1 MTAGVAFELVKLF
14 EQNQIEMT
22 LDGGWGVDARLGEQ
36 NRPHADLDIVIAY
49 KDVTRL
55 RGQLE
60 SKVFVDVTHPD
71 TRECNFV
78 MDDEQGPLIDMHT
91 NTYDPVA
98 HPEYGIDYPL
108 ESLKGCGL
116 LKGYP
121 FRCISLEYMVKF
133 HTGSQSM
140 KWIIWMVKLCVNT
153 LASTCPQSMISLK
166 SRPSPLTMV
175 RSAVQIRNV

>member
-1 MTAGVAFELVKLF
+1 M
-14 EQNQIEMT
+14 
-22 LDGGWGVDARLGEQ
+22 GGDARLGEQ
-36 NRPHADLDIVIAY
+36 TRPHADLDIVIAY

-108 ESLKGCGL
+108 ESLKGCGSIM
-116 LKGYP
+116 GYP

-133 HTGSQSM
+133 HTGYTVDEM
-140 KWIIWMVKLCVNT
+140 DYLDGKALCEHKAIN
-153 LASTCPQSMISLK
+153 LPK
-166 SRPSPLTMV
+166 EYDKFEE
-175 RSAVQIRNV
+175 